1 MKKMTKR
8 RLQAIRTKNKI
19 LETALPM
26 VREKGFNN
34 VSVDEICSA
43 AGIAKGTFYHHFER
57 KEGIFGDTGIMMND
71 EEVDNLLNDKQ
82 MSTYEKICILMNS
95 YVQLAED
102 QGLDITRAI
111 MRSFLEGSG
120 IYHEGTLGREVLR
133 CVVEEGATRHEF
145 KSNLDNEQ
153 VIDLVQ
159 AFSAGLIV
167 FWCSNDGNYD
177 LVEKANSL
185 TKQWLRV
192 TLFK

>member
-8 RLQAIRTKNKI
+8 KLQAIRTKKRI

-34 VSVDEICSA
+34 VSVDEICMA
-43 AGIAKGTFYHHFER
+43 AGIAKGTFYHYFER
-57 KEGIFGDTGIMMND
+57 KEGIFGDTGIMMDD

-82 MSTYEKICILMNS
+82 MSTYEKMCILVNS

-102 QGLDITRAI
+102 QGIDVTRAI

-133 CVVEEGATRHEF
+133 RVVEEGASRHEF
-145 KSNLDNEQ
+145 KSNLDSEQ

-167 FWCSNDGNYD
+167 FWCSTDGNYD
-177 LVEKANSL
+177 LVEKSDNL

-192 TLFK
+192 TVFK